1 MSGRGRG
8 RGRGRGGSGP
18 RSISQQYLQNSAQ
31 EAGLDIKHV
40 GRGGVMGGINGNGQI
55 FPDLELHSSGER
67 RLHSHESENLKD
79 RKSSSSAGSGSNDRT
94 KAAAEAENG
103 KGNNNGAKVKQEP
116 GTTATTSSSSTPT
129 TATPTKPK
137 SSKTIYL
144 ISKSRELHHRFNNSV
159 FNIRGST
166 KEVPDVIRY
175 SDRLRQVPSNINA
188 SDVLSHCLGGMK
200 RTRGEGGGV
209 FVPEELCGGQKQKR
223 PSVFNEGII
232 EEGNNKTR
240 GVNLAELAAKEGQI
254 DIDNNDDEQKAPGG
268 GGGGEDEE
276 GVLGEEIQED
286 GEESDGADYVANYYE
301 SEGDES
307 RGSDGEPT
315 F

>member
-1 MSGRGRG
+1 
-8 RGRGRGGSGP
+8 
-18 RSISQQYLQNSAQ
+18 
-31 EAGLDIKHV
+31 
-40 GRGGVMGGINGNGQI
+40 MGGINGNGQI

-116 GTTATTSSSSTPT
+116 GTTATTSSSSTPA

-223 PSVFNEGII
+223 RSVFNEGII

>member
-40 GRGGVMGGINGNGQI
+40 GRGVMGNGI

-79 RKSSSSAGSGSNDRT
+79 RKSSSSTASSNDTT
-94 KAAAEAENG
+94 KAAAENG
-103 KGNNNGAKVKQEP
+103 NGNNGAKVKQEP
-116 GTTATTSSSSTPT
+116 GTTTTSSSSTPT

-223 PSVFNEGII
+223 RSMMMNNECII
-232 EEGNNKTR
+232 EEGINKKG
-240 GVNLAELAAKEGQI
+240 GVNLAELAAKEGLI

-268 GGGGEDEE
+268 GGGGDDEE

-307 RGSDGEPT
+307 KGSDGEPT